1 MTPTQLELPAAP
13 VHARMLP
20 RLLIALAVA
29 LAALLVAIA
38 AGAAAIP
45 LDDVVRALLGG
56 GDATTRT
63 IVLELRLPR
72 AALAFVA
79 GGALAVSGA
88 VFQAL
93 LRNPLADPYVLGVSG
108 GAAVGAIGLIVLG
121 AAGHAAGVPL
131 AALAGAAGAVILV
144 YRIALGV
151 GGALDTRVLLLAG
164 VVVGAFCNALILL
177 LLTLADVESFRSAVF
192 WMMGSLAGARW
203 QSTLLLAAYAL
214 PGVLVLIGQA
224 RALNLLLLGE
234 ETALFLGT
242 RTERV
247 KLVAYGVASLLV
259 AASVA
264 VCGVIGFIGL
274 IVPHAIRLLW
284 GSDHRLL
291 LPASFLGGGAF
302 LLLADTAARVVA
314 APAELPVGV
323 VTALIGVPLFV
334 LLLVRGRA

>member
-1 MTPTQLELPAAP
+1 MTPTQLELPAA
-13 VHARMLP
+13 HARGLALP
-20 RLLIALAVA
+20 RLLIMLAISIA
-29 LAALLVAIA
+29 SLLIAIA

-72 AALAFVA
+72 ATLAFVA

-121 AAGHAAGVPL
+121 AAGSAAGVPL
-131 AALAGAAGAVILV
+131 AALAGAAGAVVLV

-203 QSTLLLAAYAL
+203 ESTLLLTLYAL
-214 PGVLVLIGQA
+214 PGVLVLMGQA
-224 RALNLLLLGE
+224 RA
-234 ETALFLGT
+234 
-242 RTERV
+242 
-247 KLVAYGVASLLV
+247 
-259 AASVA
+259 
-264 VCGVIGFIGL
+264 
-274 IVPHAIRLLW
+274 
-284 GSDHRLL
+284 
-291 LPASFLGGGAF
+291 
-302 LLLADTAARVVA
+302 
-314 APAELPVGV
+314 
-323 VTALIGVPLFV
+323 
-334 LLLVRGRA
+334 